1 MTTQVHTARRRGGR
15 LALPAGLVASV
26 LALGLT
32 GCAPGATVTPET
44 ETDPGDTSISSEV
57 TISKEF
63 TTEPVTLK
71 VAHYE
76 AGGAGDTIAAM
87 AADFEALY
95 PNVTIELSYQAFA
108 DYSSSIKLILAGNS
122 APDVVEL
129 GQGNTHQAPL
139 VEAGL
144 LRPIDD
150 YAELY
155 GWNDL
160 YPGVLKN
167 QNSVADDGLSFGVGK
182 QYAVPLGGN
191 IVGVYYNQA
200 ILDQVGL
207 QLPFRTFAEFEQALE
222 TVKSA
227 GIQPMVYGDQ
237 GGGPATHNTGAL
249 IAVHADPSEVRNWIF
264 GQPGANIDTP
274 DVRAAFEAHQ
284 RWFKQ
289 GYLNDD
295 ANGTPYFDAV
305 GRFTAGDSAF
315 IIGGSWLQPGID
327 EALGKD
333 AGFFILPPL
342 EAGGAPAA
350 PGAAAGAFG
359 ISAASKITDV
369 AAAFINFMA
378 NGEQAERLANGGFL
392 PILFG
397 DYTPAST
404 GASLD
409 DLIAEWNR
417 MNANDGMSLFLDWAT
432 PSMGGETYFPSVQEL
447 AAGLIGPEVVTSRM
461 QANWVEFKS
470 R

>member
-1 MTTQVHTARRRGGR
+1 MTTRIPTARRRGGR
-15 LALPAGLVASV
+15 LALPAGIVASAV
-26 LALGLT
+26 ALGLV
-32 GCAPGATVTPET
+32 GCAPGAATDTET
-44 ETDPGDTSISSEV
+44 ELGDISR
-57 TISKEF
+57 EF

-76 AGGAGDTIAAM
+76 IPDASGATIEAM
-87 AADFEALY
+87 AADFEELH
-95 PNVTIELSYQAFA
+95 PNVTIELEYQAFPE
-108 DYSSSIKLILAGNS
+108 YSSSINLILSGNN

-129 GQGNTHQAPL
+129 GQGNTMQAPL
-139 VEAGL
+139 VAAGL

-155 GWNDL
+155 GWDEL
-160 YPGVLKN
+160 YPGVLRD
-167 QNSVADDGLSFGVGK
+167 QNSVADDGLSFGTGQ

-191 IVGVYYNQA
+191 IVGVYYNEA

-207 QLPFRTFAEFEQALE
+207 ELPFETFADFEEALA
-222 TVKSA
+222 TVKAA

-249 IAVHADPSEVRNWIF
+249 IAVHADASDVRNWIF
-264 GQPGANIDTP
+264 GQPGASIDIP
-274 DVRAAFEAHQ
+274 DVHAAFEAHQ
-284 RWFKQ
+284 RWFEE

-305 GRFTAGDSAF
+305 GRFTGGDSAF

-327 EALGKD
+327 EALGED

-359 ISAASKITDV
+359 ISAASEITDV
-369 AAAFINFMA
+369 AAAFIDYMA
-378 NGEQAERLANGGFL
+378 NGEQAERLATGGFL
-392 PILFG
+392 PIVLG
-397 DYTPAST
+397 GYTSEPT

-409 DLIAEWNR
+409 DLIAEWER
-417 MNANDGMSLFLDWAT
+417 MNANDGMGLYLDWAT
-432 PSMGGETYFPSVQEL
+432 PSMGADAYFPSVQEL
-447 AAGLIGPEVVTSRM
+447 AAGLIAPEEVTARM
-461 QANWVEFKS
+461 QANWADFND